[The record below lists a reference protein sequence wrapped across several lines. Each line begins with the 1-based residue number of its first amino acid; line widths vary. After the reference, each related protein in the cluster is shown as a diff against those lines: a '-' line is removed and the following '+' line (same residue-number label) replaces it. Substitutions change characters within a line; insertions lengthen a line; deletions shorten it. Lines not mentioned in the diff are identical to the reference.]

1 MTSTDLPP
9 AASAT
14 AAADGAAD
22 GVFWLQPLLHRLA
35 ATADGGRTGA

>member
-14 AAADGAAD
+14 AAAA